1 MNLVAKEYVAAQ
13 NPDDPGVLIL
23 SKFAGAASILP
34 EALLVNPYDIDGV
47 AEAIDRALTMGLEE
61 RRERHA
67 ALLAQARRHDA
78 RAYCLGFT
86 SALRQCEAR
95 AMAEE
100 AIR

>member
-1 MNLVAKEYVAAQ
+1 MNLVAMEYVAAQ